1 AAPAGPARGSP
12 WRFRYR
18 ERRGAQGVSLH
29 GGHRAVTCGTH
40 GAMEHAPVEG
50 GCMDYRR
57 SIPVA
62 ALGLMGLAGC
72 GDGNRAP
79 ARSAV
84 AVLDLDDVAA
94 NPDDYEWFEFRPNV
108 MKLILAGAEHTEH
121 IAILWYTVPD
131 GSVGLHYHSK
141 TESVYVIDGAQTD
154 DKGTYSN
161 GTVYFNPPGSGHAIS
176 KSSGFFLLAYAA
188 PPDFAATDSIQE
200 YTPVRIDTDDDALT
214 DTYSFDDVQAGVRVS
229 SLPLED
235 EGGMRAAIIETTS
248 SEPYTYSGNYVLVLA
263 GRCRID

>member
-1 AAPAGPARGSP
+1 MN
-12 WRFRYR
+12 
-18 ERRGAQGVSLH
+18 H
-29 GGHRAVTCGTH
+29 
-40 GAMEHAPVEG
+40 
-50 GCMDYRR
+50 RR

-263 GRCRID
+263 GRCRIDGETHAESVLVVGKDVAPRDYAIAAPVGESCLALAVSFDSR